1 MKRIEITIGGRVQ
14 GVGFRYFVHKQAVA
28 YGISGFVRNLPNG
41 SVYVEAE
48 AEKHNLELFCNA
60 CKQGP
65 NRAFVK
71 SFVEFETPTTGVK
84 GFEIRI

>member
-1 MKRIEITIGGRVQ
+1 MKRIEITISGRVQ
-14 GVGFRYFVHKQAVA
+14 GVGFRYFVHKQAEI

-48 AEKHNLELFCNA
+48 AEKHHLELFCNA

-71 SFVEFETPTTGVK
+71 GFVEFETPITGGK
-84 GFEIRI
+84 GFEITL